1 MQYLLIIFPSLFF
14 NNFIHVYIVLWS
26 YSFPLPSL
34 IPFSLPLDSVFSMSF
49 FLASTSLFLN
59 YPLRLIRVACMR
71 INVGYYWHIGNLP
84 VKKSNIPSLHSCR
97 YSGVG
102 PLSHAFIHSGVL
114 MGSVFYR
121 ICAGDLSCQIH
132 RQCNGH
138 GMSKRQY
145 FTSSRTYI
153 LSASSSEMLLSL
165 GGEGKGKF
173 ICSLGLN
180 TQ

>member
-1 MQYLLIIFPSLFF
+1 MQNLLIRFSSLFF

-84 VKKSNIPSLHSCR
+84 VKKSNIPSFHSCR

-121 ICAGDLSCQIH
+121 ICAGDLSYCYSTDNVMATACPKDSISH
-132 RQCNGH
+132 LPELT
-138 GMSKRQY
+138 
-145 FTSSRTYI
+145 FF
-153 LSASSSEMLLSL
+153 LPPLL
-165 GGEGKGKF
+165 K
-173 ICSLGLN
+173 CY
-180 TQ
+180 